1 MARGESSCTTSRAG
15 RSLNHCRQFGLM
27 TRTRNNIF
35 WQALF
40 SLFFALARISLT
52 VFINVDCIRDIICVN
67 YSRGLC
73 GVMMTRGSQ
82 LLPRKARVHPQQP
95 PSPPPHKHTRS
106 ISTTVLSYYLSTRNN
121 LSGWEETCAMN
132 VRRVPT
138 DTFFNKEQSH
148 FRTSKHL

>member
-82 LLPRKARVHPQQP
+82 LLPRKARVHPQR
-95 PSPPPHKHTRS
+95 PPPPTHK
-106 ISTTVLSYYLSTRNN
+106 VYLYKCTLLLLKHSQHLIWLGRNMCHECKKSSN
-121 LSGWEETCAMN
+121 
-132 VRRVPT
+132 
-138 DTFFNKEQSH
+138 
-148 FRTSKHL
+148 